1 VSLLQRCKDDDQ
13 TAWRELFRSRVA
25 QIYRWA
31 VVLGLGPAEAEDATQ
46 DVLATA
52 ARRIHTCAAEEV
64 LTSWL
69 YQITRRVVANRRRNR
84 WIRRW
89 LPGQETYDRA
99 ADRAAFAHGG
109 AGELAFELEARRCLD
124 RMPAELRELLV
135 MVEIVGLT
143 RAEAA
148 RALGLPEGTVAS
160 RLRKARA
167 LFLERWHRGAEGV
180 TVTDPLEEVHQ

>member
-1 VSLLQRCKDDDQ
+1 MSLLQRCKSDDEA
-13 TAWRELFRSRVA
+13 AWRELFRARVA

-31 VVLGLGPAEAEDATQ
+31 VVLGLGPDEAEDATQ

-52 ARRIHTCAAEEV
+52 ARRIHTCAAEEL

-69 YQITRRVVANRRRNR
+69 YQITRRVVANRRKSR
-84 WIRRW
+84 WVRRW

-99 ADRAAFAHGG
+99 VDRAAFTHAS
-109 AGELAFELEARRCLD
+109 AGQLTFELEARRCLE
-124 RMPAELRELLV
+124 RMPADLRELLV

-148 RALGLPEGTVAS
+148 RILGLPEGTVAS

-167 LFLERWHRGAEGV
+167 LFLEHWHKGVGGV
-180 TVTDPLEEVHQ
+180 TVADALEEVHQ